1 MIFAVIGLIFLVL
14 FCFYLYCA
22 WRLFEKAGRPG
33 WEALIPFYSAY
44 VMLKIVGK
52 PGWWFILL
60 LIPIVNYIFGIWTVN
75 MLSKSFGK
83 DEGFTVGL
91 VLLGFIFFPILA
103 LGSAKYIGPYGDEQA
118 FRAYQSR
125 KTIFDLDQ
133 GRLAG

>member
-1 MIFAVIGLIFLVL
+1 MIITVIAVVFFVL
-14 FCFYLYCA
+14 LGFYLYCA

-33 WEALIPFYSAY
+33 WEAIIPFYSAY

-52 PGWWFILL
+52 PGWWLALYF
-60 LIPIVNYIFGIWTVN
+60 IPIVNYIFIIWMLN

-91 VLLGFIFFPILA
+91 ALLGFIFFPILA
-103 LGSAKYIGPYGDEQA
+103 LGNAKYIGPYGDEQA
-118 FRAYQSR
+118 FRAAQSR
-125 KTIFDLDQ
+125 NNTFDLDQ